1 MSETTPKSATQILTK
16 SKVSDS
22 RVCQHNKT
30 KRNGKD
36 RNGNQRLKCSSCG
49 VTWTDKRK
57 NNGQDKSRFITS
69 KNMCLDWLDG
79 HSYRTLSRR
88 YKMSP
93 YYSHLYINNII
104 ESLPDF
110 RSIIASHPDRQ
121 NVEWVGIDGGYV
133 NSTKGKISFLIAV
146 ELDTNTLCWY
156 DLVKGENAIDI
167 EKFIVE
173 LKEQYPNLKGITT
186 DGKRSYQRAI
196 TNLNLQG
203 INLEHN
209 LCRVHIMMGY
219 RSQSFHIP
227 ICMGVRKYKVDARI
241 NDFELH
247 FRDLIFNSNDEFTF
261 ESKLNSLYES
271 MKRYNPPLPDNY
283 DKAVKHL
290 VKQHKQHILNNCPRR
305 YKTNNLVESWWNLL
319 KTKFKTAR
327 TLGFRKIELWMNLFI
342 LRYHFNHLNYD
353 GTVIDNGRIFK
364 FPNLP
369 SFESLLNQCESKIQ
383 EKFEQHKF

>member
-186 DGKRSYQRAI
+186 DGKRSSRG
-196 TNLNLQG
+196 LL
-203 INLEHN
+203 
-209 LCRVHIMMGY
+209 
-219 RSQSFHIP
+219 
-227 ICMGVRKYKVDARI
+227 
-241 NDFELH
+241 
-247 FRDLIFNSNDEFTF
+247 LI
-261 ESKLNSLYES
+261 
-271 MKRYNPPLPDNY
+271 
-283 DKAVKHL
+283 
-290 VKQHKQHILNNCPRR
+290 
-305 YKTNNLVESWWNLL
+305 
-319 KTKFKTAR
+319 
-327 TLGFRKIELWMNLFI
+327 
-342 LRYHFNHLNYD
+342 
-353 GTVIDNGRIFK
+353 
-364 FPNLP
+364 
-369 SFESLLNQCESKIQ
+369 
-383 EKFEQHKF
+383 